1 MRAAGLTLEPW
12 HSPPLPHSFPALA
25 LADRVSCGL
34 KLSHSS
40 SPHTHMLKP
49 LGRKKFCFCSGS
61 LHDFL
66 FRTQAS
72 IAQAYKL
79 GTIPPSKRVTWCA
92 TTWSMAYLV
101 PLYQCFPIFLMGLAN
116 SVMAAV
122 SCYLIILERIALGCL
137 LYHISALADAWQWLS
152 YLSGGKV
159 GSLLLPWLSPSTLSQ
174 WVCRCRHRHLLSPA
188 SYSRQKY
195 ESYMA
200 QVSMPAP
207 NLHLNLIRG
216 GYWSLGH

>member
-1 MRAAGLTLEPW
+1 MRAAVLTLEPW
-12 HSPPLPHSFPALA
+12 CSPLLPHCFTALA
-25 LADRVSCGL
+25 LVDRVSCGL

-40 SPHTHMLKP
+40 SPHIHMPKP

-66 FRTQAS
+66 FRTQAPKYVNWGRFL
-72 IAQAYKL
+72 QTRWLL
-79 GTIPPSKRVTWCA
+79 GVPS
-92 TTWSMAYLV
+92 TWSMAYLV
-101 PLYQCFPIFLMGLAN
+101 PLYQCFPISLMGLAN
-116 SVMAAV
+116 SVVAAV
-122 SCYLIILERIALGCL
+122 SCYFIILERVALGCL

-174 WVCRCRHRHLLSPA
+174 WVCRCRHRHPLSPA

-200 QVSMPAP
+200 QVLMPVP
-207 NLHLNLIRG
+207 NLHLNFIRG